1 MARLLASSP
10 HTSLPGR
17 EPMNPR
23 GRQFA
28 LGGTLDTWVR
38 RTTFSTREA
47 AVLRRC
53 YAGRELRTFSRYGI
67 RQWAA
72 PFPATRVVIKDP
84 FAMLSLAAIHDV
96 SGAIPVLLYRHPAA
110 VLASYRR
117 MGWSADTDEIVNLGA
132 PASTGGGDLEAMA
145 AMWRWCHE
153 IALADLDRV
162 TDSVVVSHDLLTTS
176 GSAAQAALFERIG
189 LDLPPASAPAAARV
203 SSETGSGVVRDG
215 GLHDFT
221 RTPDDV
227 ANGWRS
233 RLAPDDIEAME
244 RAVGTV
250 WQELQD
256 RQLLVPTLD
265 VGTQEDFS

>member
-1 MARLLASSP
+1 
-10 HTSLPGR
+10 
-17 EPMNPR
+17 MNPR

-38 RTTFSTREA
+38 RTTFSAREA

-53 YAGRELRTFSRYGI
+53 YAGREPRTFSRYGI

-72 PFPATRVVIKDP
+72 PFAATRVVIKDP
-84 FAMLSLAAIHDV
+84 FALLSLAAIHDV

-117 MGWSADTDEIVNLGA
+117 MGWSADTNEMVSLGA
-132 PASTGGGDLEAMA
+132 PATAGGGDLEAMA

-162 TDSVVVSHDLLTTS
+162 TDSVVVSHHLLTTI
-176 GSAAQAALFERIG
+176 GSAAQAALRERLG
-189 LDLPPASAPAAARV
+189 LAVPPQDPPAAVRV
-203 SSETGSGVVRDG
+203 NSETSSDVARDG

-221 RTPDDV
+221 RTPEDV
-227 ANGWRS
+227 ASGWRS

-244 RAVGTV
+244 RAVGPV
-250 WQELQD
+250 WQELED
-256 RQLLVPTLD
+256 RRLLVPALD
-265 VGTQEDFS
+265 LGSKEDLP